1 MKNKLKN
8 LTYKFLK
15 PVKAV
20 IIILMLVFSLQFSH
34 AMAQTSKFAPVN
46 IDGRKL
52 FQVAST
58 DGKPAEERAEIIN
71 KILQEAV
78 DSEKIPEVKVEK
90 GQRYAKILIGEN
102 RQFTVTDK
110 DAVPAEN
117 PNIQAENWADIIRE
131 TVEKAREERSEEFI
145 NRTLILSLM
154 LVVLTIALH
163 FVLGKVWK
171 ILQRN
176 VSPLVTSI
184 GSADENQ
191 QQSSLNILLKATL
204 FLVRTALWVGVALYI
219 SNLFPLTRK
228 WSFDIAG
235 IIRNSLTSQIFKQFS
250 VTDILVLIGL
260 FLGLIVL
267 SGAVTNVLR
276 SRILRVLPISRGAQE
291 VIAIVFKY
299 TFIGIGS
306 VVLLQIFGVDLS
318 SLAILASALGVG
330 IGFGFQDIAKNFG
343 SGLVLLFER
352 PIQVGDFIEVGKYMG
367 NVESIGARSVTIR
380 TLDRVSIIVPNSR
393 FLEDEVINWSHHN
406 PISRIHIPVGVSYSA
421 DVKIVKKALLEAGK
435 NHPEVLSVPQP
446 QVLFSGFGDSSLDFE
461 LLVWIDAP
469 SHQVSIRS
477 DICFRIEA
485 TLKEYNIEIPFPQR
499 DLHLRTGELP
509 VKLSP
514 EIEQALLRNS
524 IQQNGKNGNGA

>member
-1 MKNKLKN
+1 MKNPLKN
-8 LTYKFLK
+8 FTFKYFK

-20 IIILMLVFSLQFSH
+20 IIILMLAFSLQFTH
-34 AMAQTSKFAPVN
+34 AVAQSNQFAPVA
-46 IDGRKL
+46 IDGNQL
-52 FQVAST
+52 FRVSDTNGESAKKRAEYINQILKEAIESQKIPEIRVKEGEQYARIIV
-58 DGKPAEERAEIIN
+58 DGKPITVTKNDALSAENANKQAYIWADTIRQTIN
-71 KILQEAV
+71 KAI
-78 DSEKIPEVKVEK
+78 
-90 GQRYAKILIGEN
+90 
-102 RQFTVTDK
+102 
-110 DAVPAEN
+110 
-117 PNIQAENWADIIRE
+117 
-131 TVEKAREERSEEFI
+131 EERSENFI
-145 NRTLILSLM
+145 RNTLILSSIL
-154 LVVLTIALH
+154 LVLTIALH
-163 FVLGKVWK
+163 FVLGKVWE

-176 VSPLVTSI
+176 VSPLVTSED
-184 GSADENQ
+184 SSDQNQ
-191 QQSSLNILLKATL
+191 QKNSLNILSKSTL
-204 FLVRTALWVGVALYI
+204 FLARTALWVSVALYI
-219 SNLFPLTRK
+219 TNLFPLTRK

-235 IIRNSLTSQIFKQFS
+235 SIRSSLTSPIFKDFS
-250 VTDILVLIGL
+250 VTGILILIGL

-267 SGAVTNVLR
+267 SGAVTNILR
-276 SRILRVLPISRGAQE
+276 SRILRLLRISRGAQE

-299 TFIGIGS
+299 TFIGVGS

-352 PIQVGDFIEVGKYMG
+352 PIQAGDFIEVANYMG
-367 NVESIGARSVTIR
+367 TVESIGARSVTIR

-406 PISRIHIPVGVSYSA
+406 PISRIHIPVGVSYNA

-446 QVLFSGFGDSSLDFE
+446 QVLFSGFGDSSLDFQ
-461 LLVWIDAP
+461 LLVWIDTP
-469 SHQVSIRS
+469 SHQISIKS

-485 TLKEYNIEIPFPQR
+485 SLKEYNIEIPFPQR

-514 EIEQALLRNS
+514 EIEQALLRNVVH
-524 IQQNGKNGNGA
+524 QNGKNGNGA

>member
-1 MKNKLKN
+1 MKNQRKN
-8 LTYKFLK
+8 FTYKYFK
-15 PVKAV
+15 PVKAA
-20 IIILMLVFSLQFSH
+20 IIILMLVFSLQFSQ
-34 AMAQTSKFAPVN
+34 AMAQSNQFAPVD
-46 IDGRKL
+46 IDGSQL
-52 FQVAST
+52 FRVAST
-58 DGKPAEERAEIIN
+58 NDYTAQQRAKLIN

-78 DSEKIPEVKVEK
+78 DSEQIPEVRVKK
-90 GQRYAKILIGEN
+90 GKNNVTILIGEK
-102 RQFTVTDK
+102 QEFTVTNK
-110 DAVPAEN
+110 DAVSAEN
-117 PNIQAENWADIIRE
+117 PNVQAENWASIIRE
-131 TVEKAREERSEEFI
+131 AVEKARAERSEEFI

-171 ILQRN
+171 ILERN
-176 VSPLVTSI
+176 VSPLVTSV
-184 GSADENQ
+184 GTSDENQ

-219 SNLFPLTRK
+219 TNLFPVTRQ
-228 WSFDIAG
+228 WSFDIAAR
-235 IIRNSLTSQIFKQFS
+235 IQISLTSDIFKDIA

-260 FLGLIVL
+260 FLGLMIL

-276 SRILRVLPISRGAQE
+276 SRILRVLRISRGAQE
-291 VIAIVFKY
+291 VIAIAFKY

-306 VVLLQIFGVDLS
+306 VVLLQIVGVDLS

-352 PIQVGDFIEVGKYMG
+352 PIQAGDFIEVGNYMG
-367 NVESIGARSVTIR
+367 TVESIGARSVTIR

-406 PISRIHIPVGVSYSA
+406 PISRIHVPVGVSYSA

-435 NHPEVLSVPQP
+435 NHPEVLTVPQP
-446 QVLFSGFGDSSLDFE
+446 QVLFTGFGDSSLDFE

-469 SHQVSIRS
+469 SHQVSIKS

-485 TLKEYNIEIPFPQR
+485 SLKEYNIEIPFPQR
-499 DLHLRTGELP
+499 DLHVRTGELP

-524 IQQNGKNGNGA
+524 LQQNGKNGNVV

>member
-1 MKNKLKN
+1 MRNKPN
-8 LTYKFLK
+8 LRDNKYFKLI
-15 PVKAV
+15 KAAIV
-20 IIILMLVFSLQFSH
+20 IFVLVISLQFSH
-34 AMAQTSKFAPVN
+34 AMAQSNESAPVD
-46 IDGRKL
+46 IDGSQL
-52 FQVAST
+52 FRVASSNDYT
-58 DGKPAEERAEIIN
+58 AQQRAKLIN
-71 KILQEAV
+71 EILQEAV
-78 DSEKIPEVKVEK
+78 NSETIPQIKVKK
-90 GQRYAKILIGEN
+90 GDNIATILIGEN

-110 DAVPAEN
+110 DAASAEN
-117 PNIQAENWADIIRE
+117 PNIQAENWAKIIRE

-163 FVLGKVWK
+163 FALGKVWK

-219 SNLFPLTRK
+219 SNLFPVTRQ
-228 WSFDIAG
+228 WSFDIAAK
-235 IIRNSLTSQIFKQFS
+235 IQLSLTSPIFKDFS
-250 VTDILVLIGL
+250 VTKILVLIGL

-267 SGAVTNVLR
+267 SGAVTNILR
-276 SRILRVLPISRGAQE
+276 SRILLVLRINRGAQE

-299 TFIGIGS
+299 TFIGVGS
-306 VVLLQIFGVDLS
+306 VVLLEIGGVDLS

-352 PIQVGDFIEVGKYMG
+352 PIQAGDFIEVGNYMG
-367 NVESIGARSVTIR
+367 TVESIGARSVTIR

-406 PISRIHIPVGVSYSA
+406 PISRIHVPIGVSYSA

-446 QVLFSGFGDSSLDFE
+446 QVLFTGFGDSSLDFE
-461 LLVWIDAP
+461 LLVWINAP
-469 SHQVSIRS
+469 SHQISIKS
-477 DICFRIEA
+477 DLCFRIEA
-485 TLKEYNIEIPFPQR
+485 ALKEYKIEIPFPQR

-514 EIEQALLRNS
+514 EIEQALLRNN
-524 IQQNGKNGNGA
+524 QKTNGRNGNGA

>member
-78 DSEKIPEVKVEK
+78 DSEKIPEIRVEK

-299 TFIGIGS
+299 AFIGIG
-306 VVLLQIFGVDLS
+306 
-318 SLAILASALGVG
+318 
-330 IGFGFQDIAKNFG
+330 
-343 SGLVLLFER
+343 
-352 PIQVGDFIEVGKYMG
+352 
-367 NVESIGARSVTIR
+367 
-380 TLDRVSIIVPNSR
+380 
-393 FLEDEVINWSHHN
+393 
-406 PISRIHIPVGVSYSA
+406 
-421 DVKIVKKALLEAGK
+421 
-435 NHPEVLSVPQP
+435 
-446 QVLFSGFGDSSLDFE
+446 
-461 LLVWIDAP
+461 
-469 SHQVSIRS
+469 
-477 DICFRIEA
+477 
-485 TLKEYNIEIPFPQR
+485 
-499 DLHLRTGELP
+499 
-509 VKLSP
+509 
-514 EIEQALLRNS
+514 
-524 IQQNGKNGNGA
+524 

>member
-1 MKNKLKN
+1 MKK
-8 LTYKFLK
+8 K
-15 PVKAV
+15 PKRNYLNYLQPVTAI
-20 IIILMLVFSLQFSH
+20 IIILMLVFSLQLLP
-34 AMAQTSKFAPVN
+34 AVAQSNQFAPVA
-46 IDGRKL
+46 IDGRQIFRVSNTIDKK
-52 FQVAST
+52 AR
-58 DGKPAEERAEIIN
+58 ERAEIIN
-71 KILQEAV
+71 NILQNAV
-78 DSEKIPEVKVEK
+78 NSEQIPEIKVEK
-90 GQRYAKILIGEN
+90 GDNIAKIRIGDH
-102 RQFTVTDK
+102 QHFTITSK
-110 DAVPAEN
+110 DVVAGAN
-117 PNIQAENWADIIRE
+117 PNEQAEKWADDIRL
-131 TVEKAREERSEEFI
+131 KINQARQERSEEFI
-145 NRTLILSLM
+145 RNTLFLSAM
-154 LVVLTIALH
+154 LVVLTAALH
-163 FVLGKVWK
+163 WVLGRVWN

-176 VSPLVTSI
+176 IAPLITSED
-184 GSADENQ
+184 SSDLNQ
-191 QQSSLNILLKATL
+191 QQSTLNILSKATL
-204 FLVRTALWVGVALYI
+204 LLTRTALWIGISLYI
-219 SNLFPLTRK
+219 TNLFPLTRQ
-228 WSFDIAG
+228 WSYDIA
-235 IIRNSLTSQIFKQFS
+235 RNIWVSLTSDIFKGFA

-260 FLGLIVL
+260 FLGLMVL
-267 SGAVTNVLR
+267 SGAVTNILR
-276 SRILRVLPISRGAQE
+276 SRILRLLRISRGAQE

-367 NVESIGARSVTIR
+367 SVESIGARSVTIR

-469 SHQVSIRS
+469 SHQVSIKS
-477 DICFRIEA
+477 DLCFRIEA
-485 TLKEYNIEIPFPQR
+485 TLKQYHIEIPFPQR

-509 VKLSP
+509 IKLSP
-514 EIEQALLRNS
+514 EIEQAILR
-524 IQQNGKNGNGA
+524 QQNGHRA

>member
-1 MKNKLKN
+1 MRNKPKLASYN
-8 LTYKFLK
+8 YLK
-15 PVKAV
+15 PIKAAIV
-20 IIILMLVFSLQFSH
+20 ILLLVFSLQVSH
-34 AMAQTSKFAPVN
+34 AMAQSTQFAPVD

-58 DGKPAEERAEIIN
+58 EGKPAEQRAEIIN

-78 DSEKIPEVKVEK
+78 DSENIPEVRVEK
-90 GQRYAKILIGEN
+90 GEKYAKILIGEN

-110 DAVPAEN
+110 DAVPPAEN

-131 TVEKAREERSEEFI
+131 TFEKAREERSEEFI
-145 NRTLILSLM
+145 NRTLILSLI

-163 FVLGKVWK
+163 WVLGRVWK

-176 VSPLVTSI
+176 VTPIVTSED
-184 GSADENQ
+184 SSDQNQ
-191 QQSSLNILLKATL
+191 QQNSLNLLFKATL

-219 SNLFPLTRK
+219 TNLFPVTRQ
-228 WSFDIAG
+228 WSFDIAAS
-235 IIRNSLTSQIFKQFS
+235 ISFSLTSPIFKGFA

-260 FLGLIVL
+260 FMGLIVL
-267 SGAVTNVLR
+267 SGAVTNILR
-276 SRILRVLPISRGAQE
+276 SRILRLLRINRGAQE

-299 TFIGIGS
+299 TFMGVGS

-367 NVESIGARSVTIR
+367 SVESIGARSVTIR

-446 QVLFSGFGDSSLDFE
+446 QVLFTGFGDSSLDFE

-469 SHQVSIRS
+469 SHQVSIKS
-477 DICFRIEA
+477 DLCFRIEA
-485 TLKEYNIEIPFPQR
+485 SLKEYNIEIPFPQR

-514 EIEQALLRNS
+514 EIEQALLRNT
-524 IQQNGKNGNGA
+524 QETNGRNRV

>member
-1 MKNKLKN
+1 MRNKPKLASYN
-8 LTYKFLK
+8 YLK
-15 PVKAV
+15 PIKAA
-20 IIILMLVFSLQFSH
+20 IITLMLIFSLQFSH
-34 AMAQTSKFAPVN
+34 AMAQTSKFAPVD

-90 GQRYAKILIGEN
+90 GEKYAKILIGEN

-110 DAVPAEN
+110 DAVTAEN
-117 PNIQAENWADIIRE
+117 PNIQAENWAGIIRE
-131 TVEKAREERSEEFI
+131 TVEKARAERSEDFI
-145 NRTLILSLM
+145 NRTLILSLI

-163 FVLGKVWK
+163 WVLGRVWK

-176 VSPLVTSI
+176 ITPIVTSED
-184 GSADENQ
+184 SSDQNQ
-191 QQSSLNILLKATL
+191 QHNSLNLLFKATL
-204 FLVRTALWVGVALYI
+204 FLVRTALWVGTTLYI
-219 SNLFPLTRK
+219 TNLFPVTRQ
-228 WSFDIAG
+228 WSFDIAAS
-235 IIRNSLTSQIFKQFS
+235 ISFSLTSPIFKTFA

-260 FLGLIVL
+260 FMGLIVL
-267 SGAVTNVLR
+267 SGAVTNILR
-276 SRILRVLPISRGAQE
+276 SRILRVLRINRGAQE

-367 NVESIGARSVTIR
+367 SVESIGARSVTIR

-446 QVLFSGFGDSSLDFE
+446 QVLFTGFGDSSLDFE

-469 SHQVSIRS
+469 SHQVSIKS
-477 DICFRIEA
+477 DLCFRIEA
-485 TLKEYNIEIPFPQR
+485 SLKEYNIEIPFPQR

-514 EIEQALLRNS
+514 EIEQALLRNT
-524 IQQNGKNGNGA
+524 QETNGRNRV

>member
-1 MKNKLKN
+1 MRNKPKLASYN
-8 LTYKFLK
+8 YLK
-15 PVKAV
+15 PIKAA
-20 IIILMLVFSLQFSH
+20 IIILMLIFSLQFSH
-34 AMAQTSKFAPVN
+34 AMAQSNQFAPVD

-58 DGKPAEERAEIIN
+58 NSDTAEERAVFIN

-78 DSEKIPEVKVEK
+78 DSEKIPEIKVKK
-90 GQRYAKILIGEN
+90 GDKIAEVLIGKN
-102 RQFTVTDK
+102 SKFTVTEK
-110 DAVPAEN
+110 DAVSAEN

-219 SNLFPLTRK
+219 TNLFPVTRQ
-228 WSFDIAG
+228 WSFDIAAR
-235 IIRNSLTSQIFKQFS
+235 IQFSLTSDIFKDFA

-260 FLGLIVL
+260 FLGLMIL

-276 SRILRVLPISRGAQE
+276 SRILRVLRISRGAQE

-306 VVLLQIFGVDLS
+306 VVLLQIVGIDLS

-352 PIQVGDFIEVGKYMG
+352 PIQVGDFIEVANYMG
-367 NVESIGARSVTIR
+367 TVESIGARSVTIR

-421 DVKIVKKALLEAGK
+421 DVKVVKKALLEAGK
-435 NHPEVLSVPQP
+435 NHPEVLSVPQA
-446 QVLFSGFGDSSLDFE
+446 QVLFTGFGDSSLDFE
-461 LLVWIDAP
+461 LLVWIDTP
-469 SHQVSIRS
+469 SHQISIKS
-477 DICFRIEA
+477 DLCFRIEA
-485 TLKEYNIEIPFPQR
+485 SLKEYNIEIPFPQR

-509 VKLSP
+509 VKLST
-514 EIEQALLRNS
+514 EIEQALLRN
-524 IQQNGKNGNGA
+524 IQETNGRNRV

>member
-1 MKNKLKN
+1 MKKKLKN
-8 LTYKFLK
+8 LIYKYYK
-15 PVKAV
+15 PLKAV
-20 IIILMLVFSLQFSH
+20 IIILMLVFSLQSTQ
-34 AMAQTSKFAPVN
+34 AMAQSNQFASVA
-46 IDGRKL
+46 IDGKQL
-52 FQVAST
+52 FRVSDT
-58 DGKPAEERAEIIN
+58 DGKPAKKRAEYIN
-71 KILQEAV
+71 QIL
-78 DSEKIPEVKVEK
+78 
-90 GQRYAKILIGEN
+90 
-102 RQFTVTDK
+102 K
-110 DAVPAEN
+110 DAVESQKVPEIEVKEGEKYARIIVDGKSITVTTNDVVSAEN
-117 PNIQAENWADIIRE
+117 ANKQAYIWEDTIRE
-131 TVEKAREERSEEFI
+131 TIKQAIEERSENFI
-145 NRTLILSLM
+145 RNTLVLSII

-163 FVLGKVWK
+163 FVLGKVWE

-176 VSPLVTSI
+176 VSPLVTSED
-184 GSADENQ
+184 SSDQNQ
-191 QQSSLNILLKATL
+191 QQSSLNLLLKATL
-204 FLVRTALWVGVALYI
+204 FLTRTALWVGVALYI
-219 SNLFPLTRK
+219 SNLFPVTRK
-228 WSFDIAG
+228 WSSDIAES
-235 IIRNSLTSQIFKQFS
+235 IRLSLISPIFKDFS
-250 VTDILVLIGL
+250 ITGILILIGL

-267 SGAVTNVLR
+267 SGAVTNILR
-276 SRILRVLPISRGAQE
+276 SRILRVLRINRGAQE

-367 NVESIGARSVTIR
+367 SVESIGARSVTIR

-406 PISRIHIPVGVSYSA
+406 PVSRIHVPVGVSYSA

-446 QVLFSGFGDSSLDFE
+446 QVLFTGFGDSSLDFE
-461 LLVWIDAP
+461 LLAWINAP
-469 SHQVSIRS
+469 SHQVSIKS
-477 DICFRIEA
+477 DLCFRIEA
-485 TLKEYNIEIPFPQR
+485 SLKEYNIEIPFPQR

-509 VKLSP
+509 VKLSS

-524 IQQNGKNGNGA
+524 IQQNGKNGNGI

>member
-1 MKNKLKN
+1 MRNKPN
-8 LTYKFLK
+8 LRDNKYFKL
-15 PVKAV
+15 VKAAIV
-20 IIILMLVFSLQFSH
+20 ILVLAISLQFTH
-34 AMAQTSKFAPVN
+34 AMAQSTQSAPVD
-46 IDGRKL
+46 IDGSEVFR
-52 FQVAST
+52 VVST
-58 DGKPAEERAEIIN
+58 EGTTAKERAEIIN

-78 DSEKIPEVKVEK
+78 NSEKLPQVRVEK
-90 GQRYAKILIGEN
+90 GEKYAKILVGEN
-102 RQFTVTDK
+102 SQFTVTDK
-110 DAVPAEN
+110 DAVSAEN
-117 PNIQAENWADIIRE
+117 PNIQAENWAKIIRE

-145 NRTLILSLM
+145 NRTLILSLI

-163 FVLGKVWK
+163 FALGKVWK

-176 VSPLVTSI
+176 VSPLVTSV

-219 SNLFPLTRK
+219 TNLFPVTRQ
-228 WSFDIAG
+228 WSFDIAAS
-235 IIRNSLTSQIFKQFS
+235 IQISLTSPIFKDFS
-250 VTDILVLIGL
+250 VTGILVLIGL
-260 FLGLIVL
+260 FLGLIIL
-267 SGAVTNVLR
+267 SGAVTNILR
-276 SRILRVLPISRGAQE
+276 SRILRVLRISRGAQE
-291 VIAIVFKY
+291 VIAIIFKY
-299 TFIGIGS
+299 TFIGVGS

-352 PIQVGDFIEVGKYMG
+352 PIQVGDFIEVGNYMG

-406 PISRIHIPVGVSYSA
+406 PISRIHVPIGVSYSA
-421 DVKIVKKALLEAGK
+421 DVKVVKKALLEAGK

-446 QVLFSGFGDSSLDFE
+446 QVLFTGFGDSSLDFE
-461 LLVWIDAP
+461 LLVWINAP
-469 SHQVSIRS
+469 SHQISIKS
-477 DICFRIEA
+477 DLCFRIEA
-485 TLKEYNIEIPFPQR
+485 ALKEYKIEIPFPQR

-524 IQQNGKNGNGA
+524 VQQNGKNGNGA